1 MKKKRNQTAAL
12 AGAFAIGL
20 VALAAAGD
28 ARAQAAGQWRDAQH
42 VYSKIC
48 ANCHEIGVGPV
59 IKGRNLDPDYYQH
72 IVRHG
77 FRAMPAFRPT
87 DVDDA
92 MLRQVAEML
101 SKSPAPGEAK

>member
-1 MKKKRNQTAAL
+1 MKKKRNQAAVL
-12 AGAFAIGL
+12 IGALAIGL
-20 VALAAAGD
+20 VASAATGD
-28 ARAQAAGQWRDAQH
+28 AWAQAAGQWRDAQH

-59 IKGRNLDPDYYQH
+59 IKGRNLDPDYYQSV
-72 IVRHG
+72 VRHG
-77 FRAMPAFRPT
+77 MRAMPAFRPT

-101 SKSPAPGEAK
+101 SKSPAPGGAK

>member
-1 MKKKRNQTAAL
+1 MKKKKNSAAVL
-12 AGAFAIGL
+12 FVSITIGF
-20 VALAAAGD
+20 VASAVAGD
-28 ARAQAAGQWRDAQH
+28 ALAQVAGQWRDAQH

-59 IKGRNLDPDYYQH
+59 IKGRNLDPDYYQSV
-72 IVRHG
+72 VRYG
-77 FRAMPAFRPT
+77 MRAMPAFRPT

-101 SKSPAPGEAK
+101 SKSPAPGGAK

>member
-1 MKKKRNQTAAL
+1 MKKKRNQAAVL
-12 AGAFAIGL
+12 AGSLVIGF
-20 VALAAAGD
+20 VASVAAGD
-28 ARAQAAGQWRDAQH
+28 AWAQVAGQWRDAQH

-59 IKGRNLDPDYYQH
+59 IKGRNLDPDYYQSV
-72 IVRHG
+72 VRHG
-77 FRAMPAFRPT
+77 MRAMPAFRPT

-101 SKSPAPGEAK
+101 SKSPAPGGAK